1 MKNKIIQIATL
12 ILPLS
17 VYLFLSA
24 TLFGVKPDLTI
35 KETPVEHINVTMIR
49 DDEYF
54 LYGTLDTVYI
64 GGVVSNRNGVIGALI
79 DSDDVIKV
87 GFKYYSYNEVDGVYG
102 LYEQNVVNVEKGYK
116 LPLAAMIVL
125 VGIFVVALIYLK
137 KLNHLKENPKLA
149 LLVTLWSLA
158 ISFYVLNEIVSNF
171 ANVFMIAAI
180 SWTAFLLEEKAF
192 ADKEKTNKVN
202 SLLNDLEKRI

>member
-1 MKNKIIQIATL
+1 MRNKTVQIATL

-17 VYLFLSA
+17 IYLFLSA
-24 TLFGVKPDLTI
+24 TLFGIDPDLTV
-35 KETPVEHINVTMIR
+35 KETPIEHINVTMIR
-49 DDEYF
+49 EDEYF
-54 LYGTLDTVYI
+54 LYGTMDTIYI
-64 GGVVSNRNGVIGALI
+64 GGVVSHRNGVIGALI

-87 GFKYYSYNEVDGVYG
+87 GFKYYSYGQVEGVYG

-125 VGIFVVALIYLK
+125 IGIFIVALIYLK

-158 ISFYVLNEIVSNF
+158 ISFYILNEIVSNF
-171 ANVFMIAAI
+171 ANVFMISAI

-192 ADKEKTNKVN
+192 SDKDKTDKANK
-202 SLLNDLEKRI
+202 LLSELEKRV

>member
-1 MKNKIIQIATL
+1 MKNKIVQIATL

-24 TLFGVKPDLTI
+24 TLFGVDPDLTV
-35 KETPVEHINVTMIR
+35 KETPIEHINVTMIR

-54 LYGTLDTVYI
+54 LYGTMDTIYI
-64 GGVVSNRNGVIGALI
+64 GGVVSHRNGVIGALI

-87 GFKYYSYNEVDGVYG
+87 GFKYYTYGQVDGVYG
-102 LYEQNVVNVEKGYK
+102 LYEQNVVEVEKGYK

-125 VGIFVVALIYLK
+125 IGIFIVALIYMK
-137 KLNHLKENPKLA
+137 KLNYLKENPKLA

-158 ISFYVLNEIVSNF
+158 ISFYILNEIVSNF
-171 ANVFMIAAI
+171 ANVFMIAAV
-180 SWTAFLLEEKAF
+180 SWTAFLIEEKAF
-192 ADKEKTNKVN
+192 ADKEKTNQANK
-202 SLLNDLEKRI
+202 LLNELEKRV

>member
-1 MKNKIIQIATL
+1 M
-12 ILPLS
+12 
-17 VYLFLSA
+17 
-24 TLFGVKPDLTI
+24 FGVDPDLTI
-35 KETPVEHINVTMIR
+35 KETPIEHINVTMIR
-49 DDEYF
+49 EDEYF
-54 LYGTLDTVYI
+54 LYGTLDTIYI

-87 GFKYYSYNEVDGVYG
+87 GFKYYSYTQIDGVYG

-116 LPLAAMIVL
+116 LPLAAIIVL
-125 VGIFVVALIYLK
+125 IGIYFHRSFNL
-137 KLNHLKENPKLA
+137 LKETKPLKRKTLKLA

-192 ADKEKTNKVN
+192 SDKEKN
-202 SLLNDLEKRI
+202 EQG